1 MAPSTLRSALNYC
14 LQRPDLTE
22 ADRAHLERW
31 LEEVGDPVWEQLAA
45 DTRRYGELPAFVEGP
60 YSIFIGSALRARQ
73 FAESQ
78 NDSPAVQR
86 KLKQQ
91 HEQQESSDLLELA
104 EKIDDVVRHRQSC
117 RKAQHPQRVP
127 SPTGP
132 LPDLPQE
139 AEAKRSLEWLR
150 READRI
156 RQVAEKVSA
165 GEPNWDCSP
174 IPVRVSRQS
183 GGKGK
188 RNQSRE
194 LGVFMQQMVN
204 CMYRCCGKP
213 HYHAVSMITNIGFPD
228 ADVVAEDVRSVCRPT
243 TRTAR
248 RKRCTQQM
256 K

>member
-1 MAPSTLRSALNYC
+1 MAAFTLRSVLNHY
-14 LQRPDLTE
+14 LQRADLTE
-22 ADRAHLERW
+22 ADRAHLKRW
-31 LEEVGDPVWEQLAA
+31 LEDVRDPAWEKLAA
-45 DTRRYGELPAFVEGP
+45 YIRRCGELPPVVEGP

-78 NDSPAVQR
+78 KDSPAVQR

-91 HEQQESSDLLELA
+91 HEQQEHSDLLALA
-104 EKIDDVVRHRQSC
+104 EKIEDVVRHRQSC

-150 READRI
+150 REAHRL

-165 GEPNWDCSP
+165 GKPNCDWDP
-174 IPVRVSRQS
+174 IPVHVSRQS

-194 LGVFMQQMVN
+194 VGVFMRQMVN
-204 CMYRCCGKP
+204 CMDQWFGKP
-213 HYHAVSMITNIGFPD
+213 RYYVVAAITNIAFPD
-228 ADVVAEDVRSVCRPT
+228 ANVVAEDVRSACKPT

-248 RKRCTQQM
+248 RKRCTQPM